1 MNESNYQDSQK
12 YQQEQEWLAF
22 LESLEMDRLK
32 NESQKGQ
39 PTPVKSEFK
48 ESSHGLRS

>member
-1 MNESNYQDSQK
+1 MNESNYQESPK
-12 YQQEQEWLAF
+12 YQQEQEWLKF

-39 PTPVKSEFK
+39 PTPLKSEST
-48 ESSHGLRS
+48 E